1 MSAADQPGVN
11 VVQISGPVT
20 LYESAEVHEALRSAL
35 ADGGD
40 LALDLETSGP
50 WDLSGLQLLLAAVA
64 SGRKLGH
71 GVRFV
76 RVPKVCAEIAERCGL
91 EGWLR
96 DQTDSFL

>member
-11 VVQISGPVT
+11 VVQLSGPVT
-20 LYESAEVHEALRSAL
+20 LYESAEVHETLRSAL

-40 LALDLETSGP
+40 LVFDLETSGP
-50 WDLSGLQLLLAAVA
+50 WDLSGLHLLLAAVA
-64 SGRKLGH
+64 SGRKLNRS
-71 GVRFV
+71 VRFV

-91 EGWLR
+91 DGWLR